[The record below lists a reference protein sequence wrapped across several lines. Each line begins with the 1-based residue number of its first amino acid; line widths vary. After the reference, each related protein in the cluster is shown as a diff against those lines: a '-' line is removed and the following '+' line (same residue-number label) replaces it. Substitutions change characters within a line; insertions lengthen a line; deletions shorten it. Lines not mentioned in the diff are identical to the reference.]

1 MKKILLILLAC
12 LPLFAIAKDNK
23 EKNNSDPKYLAG
35 ALTYEDGKIT
45 FTREINAPGLSKDE
59 IYQRMLDWANERFQ
73 PEDGMQSRVVYT
85 NKEDGDIA
93 ASAEEWMVFS
103 STALSLDR
111 TRVYYQL
118 TAKAGDGQCL
128 LTMSRIR
135 YWYDENRDGGEKY
148 TAEEWITDDMALNKK
163 KTKLAPIC
171 GKFRRETIDLK
182 DQLFQS
188 ATDALGQKVLANETA
203 PAVVPATPLTPA
215 MTLTGELKEV
225 PVAQFSDNWNS
236 QLQNGRITLTAND
249 EEIEIKAENWG
260 GFGKLFNKNVAY
272 LLIAQDR
279 IALSALMEQCSEY
292 KISFYAQGA
301 SQPTAVIECKK
312 SMSQKMT
319 AEDLKSLN
327 IQADSNKSYTMY
339 TGEITRTQ
347 LRQ

>member
-135 YWYDENRDGGEKY
+135 YWYDEARDGGEKY
-148 TAEEWITDDMALNKK
+148 TAEEWINDKMALNKK
-163 KTKLAPIC
+163 QTKLAPIC

-182 DQLFQS
+182 DELFLA
-188 ATDALGQKVLANETA
+188 ATNALGQAALAA
-203 PAVVPATPLTPA
+203 PATPATPVVPATPSLATPSGKLQDISFA
-215 MTLTGELKEV
+215 QLPANLNEMTK
-225 PVAQFSDNWNS
+225 D
-236 QLQNGRITLTAND
+236 GRITLTAND
-249 EEIEIKAENWG
+249 EVIDIKAENWG
-260 GFGKLFNKNVAY
+260 GFGQMFNKNVSY
-272 LLIAQDR
+272 LLIDQSRYA
-279 IALSALMEQCSEY
+279 ASTLMEHNDTY
-292 KISFYAQGA
+292 RISFY
-301 SQPTAVIECKK
+301 TARGTEPAVVIECRK
-312 SMSQKMT
+312 STTQKMS
-319 AEDLKSLN
+319 AEELKSLN
-327 IQADSNKSYTMY
+327 QSIDPSKEYTLY
-339 TGEITRTQ
+339 IGEITRIQ
-347 LRQ
+347 AR

>member
-59 IYQRMLDWANERFQ
+59 IYQRMLDWANQ
-73 PEDGMQSRVVYT
+73 HLNPEDGKQSRAVYT

-135 YWYDENRDGGEKY
+135 YWYDEARDGGEKY
-148 TAEEWITDDMALNKK
+148 TAEEWINDKMALNKK
-163 KTKLAPIC
+163 QTKLAPIC

-182 DQLFQS
+182 DELFLA
-188 ATDALGQKVLANETA
+188 ATNALRQAALAA
-203 PAVVPATPLTPA
+203 PAIPATPVVPATPSLATPSGKLQDISFA
-215 MTLTGELKEV
+215 QLPANLNEMTK
-225 PVAQFSDNWNS
+225 D
-236 QLQNGRITLTAND
+236 GRITLTAND
-249 EEIEIKAENWG
+249 EVIDIKAENWG
-260 GFGKLFNKNVAY
+260 GFGQMFNKNVSY
-272 LLIAQDR
+272 LLIDQSRYA
-279 IALSALMEQCSEY
+279 ASTLMEHSDTY
-292 KISFYAQGA
+292 RISFY
-301 SQPTAVIECKK
+301 TARGTEPAVVIECRK
-312 SMSQKMT
+312 STTQKMS
-319 AEDLKSLN
+319 AEELKSLN
-327 IQADSNKSYTMY
+327 QSIDPSKEYTLY
-339 TGEITRTQ
+339 IGEITRIQ
-347 LRQ
+347 AR

>member
-135 YWYDENRDGGEKY
+135 YWYDNPPNKKKKP
-148 TAEEWITDDMALNKK
+148 TAEEWINDKMALNKK
-163 KTKLAPIC
+163 QTKLAPIC

-182 DQLFQS
+182 DELFLA
-188 ATDALGQKVLANETA
+188 ATNALGQAALAA
-203 PAVVPATPLTPA
+203 PAIPATPVVPATPSLATPSGKLQDISFA
-215 MTLTGELKEV
+215 QLPANLNEMTK
-225 PVAQFSDNWNS
+225 D
-236 QLQNGRITLTAND
+236 GRITLTAND
-249 EEIEIKAENWG
+249 EVIDIKAENWG
-260 GFGKLFNKNVAY
+260 GFGQMFNKNVSY
-272 LLIAQDR
+272 LLIDQSRYA
-279 IALSALMEQCSEY
+279 ASTLMEHNDTY
-292 KISFYAQGA
+292 RISFY
-301 SQPTAVIECKK
+301 TARGTEPAVVIECRK
-312 SMSQKMT
+312 STTQKMS
-319 AEDLKSLN
+319 AEELKSLN
-327 IQADSNKSYTMY
+327 QSIDPSKEYTLY
-339 TGEITRTQ
+339 IGEITRIQ
-347 LRQ
+347 AR

>member
-1 MKKILLILLAC
+1 M
-12 LPLFAIAKDNK
+12 
-23 EKNNSDPKYLAG
+23 
-35 ALTYEDGKIT
+35 
-45 FTREINAPGLSKDE
+45 
-59 IYQRMLDWANERFQ
+59 
-73 PEDGMQSRVVYT
+73 
-85 NKEDGDIA
+85 
-93 ASAEEWMVFS
+93 
-103 STALSLDR
+103 
-111 TRVYYQL
+111 
-118 TAKAGDGQCL
+118 
-128 LTMSRIR
+128 TMTRIR

-301 SQPTAVIECKK
+301 SQPKAVIECKK

-327 IQADSNKSYTMY
+327 IQADNSKSYTMY

>member
-59 IYQRMLDWANERFQ
+59 IYQRMLDWANERFR

-135 YWYDENRDGGEKY
+135 YWYDEARQ
-148 TAEEWITDDMALNKK
+148 
-163 KTKLAPIC
+163 TKLAPIC

-182 DQLFQS
+182 DELFLA
-188 ATDALGQKVLANETA
+188 ATNALGQAALAA
-203 PAVVPATPLTPA
+203 PAIPATPVVPATPSLATPSGKLQDISFA
-215 MTLTGELKEV
+215 QLPANLNEMTK
-225 PVAQFSDNWNS
+225 D
-236 QLQNGRITLTAND
+236 GRITLTAND
-249 EEIEIKAENWG
+249 EVIDIKAENWG
-260 GFGKLFNKNVAY
+260 GFGQMFNKNVSY
-272 LLIAQDR
+272 LLIDQSRYA
-279 IALSALMEQCSEY
+279 ASTLMEHNDTY
-292 KISFYAQGA
+292 RISFY
-301 SQPTAVIECKK
+301 TARGTEPAVVIECRK
-312 SMSQKMT
+312 STTQKMS
-319 AEDLKSLN
+319 AEELKSLN
-327 IQADSNKSYTMY
+327 QSIDPSKEYTLY
-339 TGEITRTQ
+339 IGEITRIQ
-347 LRQ
+347 AR